1 MERSMSSTAAKPEK
15 KVVKR
20 VGVVESDAR
29 SKTRKVVINFLA
41 KHPKYGKYMRKRTV
55 LHVHDEQ
62 NLSVRADWGFVL
74 DDVDNQDVNRGD
86 NRLHVVFT
94 LLF

>member
-1 MERSMSSTAAKPEK
+1 MEESMSTTAAKPEK
-15 KVVKR
+15 KKVTR

-55 LHVHDEQ
+55 LHVHDEE
-62 NLSVRADWGFVL
+62 NVSKNGDVVEIAECRPISRTKSWTLVRV
-74 DDVDNQDVNRGD
+74 VERRGE
-86 NRLHVVFT
+86 
-94 LLF
+94 